1 MAFFH
6 TYLFLPTSSSCVC
19 LIIKYPILLL
29 TYLPIYPLL
38 FIFSTCKSSA
48 EVVTIEPSTIPVDGS
63 NSTLVRVGPVETSRE
78 ATDATVEEST
88 IIETTALIPPTNVFN
103 STEGVIEHKVGWY
116 MIYAG
121 RSTISKAADLI
132 ELSPLVEL
140 TATVNTLFIFTTE
153 VEPEALSI
161 TYYPR
166 TSVAGKAPVPAPVP
180 APANLQELGLGR
192 SLKILGEVKV
202 FVFIFGVHV
211 GGIENIVVF
220 RRVEE
225 GVSGDSCGIL
235 R

>member
-1 MAFFH
+1 
-6 TYLFLPTSSSCVC
+6 
-19 LIIKYPILLL
+19 
-29 TYLPIYPLL
+29 
-38 FIFSTCKSSA
+38 
-48 EVVTIEPSTIPVDGS
+48 
-63 NSTLVRVGPVETSRE
+63 
-78 ATDATVEEST
+78 
-88 IIETTALIPPTNVFN
+88 
-103 STEGVIEHKVGWY
+103 

-140 TATVNTLFIFTTE
+140 TVTVNTLFIFTTE

-166 TSVAGKAPVPAPVP
+166 TSVAGKAWRWRGAGRRVVVAVVGSIATFVPAVTTLLSVEPTVIITATNTLLHVLVKVKAAVILASKLFPIVREASSTADSEAAFKNSERIISVP